1 MVMVPKKR
9 FTNNNAA
16 VIRTRIRTCNIKEL
30 RTVKFTQS
38 FYNTSTDVEATNS
51 GEIF

>member
-9 FTNNNAA
+9 FINNNAV
-16 VIRTRIRTCNIKEL
+16 VISKRMRTFNIKEF

-38 FYNTSTDVEATNS
+38 FYNTSTDVEAINW